1 MIDKL
6 YSLKKYLNTLS
17 LNKESK
23 LLNFLIKESYLNNAT
38 IEYDD
43 SDPDVIRVHL
53 TTVFE
58 GEKKYIATVFA
69 QKLKQNIGGK
79 LVKELKDKSI
89 NPTGW
94 WHIHSGFDYKN
105 YAFKGLGYGSDL
117 YMVLLK
123 YITQIGGVIIS
134 APIEGSIVSD
144 DALKLRKLLK
154 NKPGVSSVD
163 IALTSSSYFI
173 NIESLKSLSE
183 DDKNRLRSDDWSPN
197 QSAINYRTE
206 DEVTDLEDKENAF
219 IREIEKDFRDPD
231 YYEKLDDFMLNSPN
245 TYIPLSQGAVYWASG
260 NLPISLPVK
269 RVDSKKEFR
278 NITDEGTSDLRKKR
292 DRWRERRN
300 RVYKYRY
307 PDKQSY

>member
-1 MIDKL
+1 
-6 YSLKKYLNTLS
+6 
-17 LNKESK
+17 
-23 LLNFLIKESYLNNAT
+23 
-38 IEYDD
+38 
-43 SDPDVIRVHL
+43 
-53 TTVFE
+53 
-58 GEKKYIATVFA
+58 
-69 QKLKQNIGGK
+69 
-79 LVKELKDKSI
+79 
-89 NPTGW
+89 
-94 WHIHSGFDYKN
+94 
-105 YAFKGLGYGSDL
+105 
-117 YMVLLK
+117 MVLLK

-292 DRWRERRN
+292 DRWRERRD